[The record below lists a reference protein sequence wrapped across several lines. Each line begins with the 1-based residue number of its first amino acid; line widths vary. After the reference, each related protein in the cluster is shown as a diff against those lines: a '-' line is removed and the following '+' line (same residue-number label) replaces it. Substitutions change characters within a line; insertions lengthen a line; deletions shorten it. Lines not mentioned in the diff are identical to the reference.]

1 MWLERAL
8 ASGSL
13 SGSDRAKTL
22 GAISLLLLAKGEIDR
37 MSELVE
43 EAIVEA
49 SAAND
54 EETLTFMTIQRGYTA
69 TFLGD
74 FTPPRKPCPRRSPYF
89 VTAVDAGAPPR
100 S

>member
-13 SGSDRAKTL
+13 SGSDRAK
-22 GAISLLLLAKGEIDR
+22 SEIDR

-49 SAAND
+49 SAANV
-54 EETLTFMTIQRGYTA
+54 EETLTFMTIQRGYA
-69 TFLGD
+69 RTFLGD